1 MKKIAI
7 IPAVMA
13 MVFVSCNKSGEDSP
27 EVSVDVAVCATS
39 DSTSIDQESTPLSQ
53 KPAPVKDAPKK
64 LEGNESPNYSTPHSD
79 AETLKKSD
87 GSVQAES
94 ISSDGDNFNADAPIQ
109 SVLSTDNVVAPESID
124 RGTGGIKGSV
134 VNRLAKTP
142 VEGAELVLKQNGT
155 TVATLKSGKDGS
167 FLFEGLEDGSYQ
179 IEVGAEGYLSSQVFV
194 IVEKGL
200 VRDLMRVSLSEDVN
214 LAEVDYSSFTEFDM
228 ADSGYSDSPTIL
240 FNANDVYTDVAG
252 YGFSNIRF
260 KNRGY
265 NSETQEVYLAGVRMN
280 DAFTGYSPY
289 SLWSGLNEAMRTKE
303 TSLGLNSYDQAIGRY
318 NGVTNIFG
326 TAGDVR
332 KGWRFSALTNSA
344 MYRLRLMGTY
354 ASGPLDNGWSVAA
367 NVSVRLGGND
377 WIKGVYY
384 RSFAYYVGADKKW
397 DDEHKLSFATF
408 ATPGQ
413 RGAQNASTQEVYN
426 LMGDNM
432 YNSNWG
438 YQNGK
443 KRNSRVVRDFEPT
456 AILTWDWKVDEDKK
470 LTTAAGFKYSMYSN
484 SALSY
489 ANNAYNPAPDYYKN
503 FPSSVF
509 NVYDNTIN
517 NPDYLSDHPYYMDQ
531 FNTLKEYWGTK
542 ANRQIDWDRLYYV
555 NSIQNKN
562 GGTASYYQER
572 RHNDQMVFA
581 LSPTWSH
588 NVNSQWKYTAGLGL
602 NHTKG
607 MHYKTMQDLLGAENY
622 IDIDTYAE
630 RDYGKGSMEVQND
643 LRNPDRKIKEGDR
656 FGYDYNIFVNK
667 AKAWGQA
674 QYTFGTS
681 VLYLGAYGEGTT
693 IEREGKM
700 QNGRAKDYSY
710 GKSGAARFMGY
721 GGKAQL
727 TFRPFANQRIDLGGS
742 IDAQAPLARNA
753 FVAPRVQN
761 NFVNNLT
768 LEKIASANLSWS
780 FRFGNLTGKL
790 SGYYT
795 RFMDQ
800 VEQTGFY
807 NDLDSRFY
815 YVTMSGLDKVHYG
828 FDGAVTYQVNSELS
842 FNLLASVGEAKYV
855 NNPEAQMFSE
865 NNSSEYK
872 QWINPVTTETMQ
884 DRIFADG
891 MRVSGT
897 PLTALGL
904 GANYNINNWYLE
916 LDLNYYDRSYLG
928 FSSYRRMGYVL
939 HQTNHKTASVDPATG
954 GEYFEMTDDEQAS
967 FNEEGGVLY
976 YTNGDVAKVYSPKQ
990 EKLNGGF
997 MLDASIGKFIRLRK
1011 GRAISINLSLQNI
1024 CNNKNLQTGGF
1035 EQNRSDFYADGEERG
1050 NAKTYKFSANPKYY
1064 YANPFNAF
1072 LNVNY
1077 RF

>member
-1 MKKIAI
+1 MNKTVKLMAI
-7 IPAVMA
+7 GL
-13 MVFVSCNKSGEDSP
+13 SL
-27 EVSVDVAVCATS
+27 VSVCARAQVNSADSVMKAQDDSS
-39 DSTSIDQESTPLSQ
+39 DFTFTESQLDDDNDAAQTVSSIMSSSNDPFLSEVGYRFSPMRFKVRGYDNMYEQ
-53 KPAPVKDAPKK
+53 NFMNGLMLND
-64 LEGNESPNYSTPHSD
+64 LEQGRFNYSM
-79 AETLKKSD
+79 
-87 GSVQAES
+87 
-94 ISSDGDNFNADAPIQ
+94 I
-109 SVLSTDNVVAPESID
+109 
-124 RGTGGIKGSV
+124 GG
-134 VNRLAKTP
+134 
-142 VEGAELVLKQNGT
+142 
-155 TVATLKSGKDGS
+155 
-167 FLFEGLEDGSYQ
+167 
-179 IEVGAEGYLSSQVFV
+179 
-194 IVEKGL
+194 
-200 VRDLMRVSLSEDVN
+200 
-214 LAEVDYSSFTEFDM
+214 
-228 ADSGYSDSPTIL
+228 
-240 FNANDVYTDVAG
+240 
-252 YGFSNIRF
+252 
-260 KNRGY
+260 
-265 NSETQEVYLAGVRMN
+265 MN
-280 DAFTGYSPY
+280 DATRNQEGASQFDYNNFTF
-289 SLWSGLNEAMRTKE
+289 SGVGGATHINTRASAFAQGSK
-303 TSLGLNSYDQAIGRY
+303 
-318 NGVTNIFG
+318 VTMSG
-326 TAGDVR
+326 TNRNYVLRGMFTHAT
-332 KGWRFSALTNSA
+332 GWLK
-344 MYRLRLMGTY
+344 
-354 ASGPLDNGWSVAA
+354 NGWSFAGTVGYRWSKEGVIEGTFYNSLSYLLSAEKKF
-367 NVSVRLGGND
+367 ND
-377 WIKGVYY
+377 QHSLALV
-384 RSFAYYVGADKKW
+384 
-397 DDEHKLSFATF
+397 TF
-408 ATPGQ
+408 GSPTE
-413 RGAQNASTQEVYN
+413 RAQQGASTEEAYWLANSHYYN
-426 LMGDNM
+426 P
-432 YNSNWG
+432 YWG

-588 NVNSQWKYTAGLGL
+588 NVNSQWKYTAGLVL

-643 LRNPDRKIKEGDR
+643 LRNPDCKIKEGDR

-667 AKAWGQA
+667 AKAWGQV
-674 QYTFGTS
+674 QYTYGTS

-727 TFRPFANQRIDLGGS
+727 TFRPFANQRIDLGES

-795 RFMDQ
+795 RFIDQ

-828 FDGAVTYQVNSELS
+828 FDGAVTCQVNSELS

-997 MLDASIGKFIRLRK
+997 MLDASIGKFIRLKK

>member
-1 MKKIAI
+1 MNKTVKLMAI
-7 IPAVMA
+7 GL
-13 MVFVSCNKSGEDSP
+13 SL
-27 EVSVDVAVCATS
+27 VSVCARAQVNSADSVMKAQDDSS
-39 DSTSIDQESTPLSQ
+39 DFTFTESQLDDDNDAAQTVSSIMSSSNDPFLSEVGYRFSPMRFKVRGYDNMYEQ
-53 KPAPVKDAPKK
+53 NFMNGLMLND
-64 LEGNESPNYSTPHSD
+64 LEQGRFNYSM
-79 AETLKKSD
+79 
-87 GSVQAES
+87 
-94 ISSDGDNFNADAPIQ
+94 I
-109 SVLSTDNVVAPESID
+109 
-124 RGTGGIKGSV
+124 GG
-134 VNRLAKTP
+134 
-142 VEGAELVLKQNGT
+142 
-155 TVATLKSGKDGS
+155 
-167 FLFEGLEDGSYQ
+167 
-179 IEVGAEGYLSSQVFV
+179 
-194 IVEKGL
+194 
-200 VRDLMRVSLSEDVN
+200 
-214 LAEVDYSSFTEFDM
+214 
-228 ADSGYSDSPTIL
+228 
-240 FNANDVYTDVAG
+240 
-252 YGFSNIRF
+252 
-260 KNRGY
+260 
-265 NSETQEVYLAGVRMN
+265 MN
-280 DAFTGYSPY
+280 DATRNQEGASQFDYNNFTF
-289 SLWSGLNEAMRTKE
+289 SGVGGATHINTRASAFAQGSK
-303 TSLGLNSYDQAIGRY
+303 
-318 NGVTNIFG
+318 VTMSG
-326 TAGDVR
+326 TNRNYVLRGMFTHAT
-332 KGWRFSALTNSA
+332 GWLK
-344 MYRLRLMGTY
+344 
-354 ASGPLDNGWSVAA
+354 NGWSFAGTVGYRWSKEGVIEGTFYNSLSYLLSAEKKF
-367 NVSVRLGGND
+367 ND
-377 WIKGVYY
+377 QHSLALV
-384 RSFAYYVGADKKW
+384 
-397 DDEHKLSFATF
+397 TF
-408 ATPGQ
+408 GSPTE
-413 RGAQNASTQEVYN
+413 RAQQGASTEEAYWLANSHYYN
-426 LMGDNM
+426 P
-432 YNSNWG
+432 YWG

-581 LSPTWSH
+581 FSPTWSH
-588 NVNSQWKYTAGLGL
+588 NVNSQWKYTAGLVL

-674 QYTFGTS
+674 QYIFGTS

-710 GKSGAARFMGY
+710 GKSGAAKFMGY

-795 RFMDQ
+795 RFIDQ

-997 MLDASIGKFIRLRK
+997 MLDASIGKFIRLKK

>member
-1 MKKIAI
+1 MNKTVKLMAI
-7 IPAVMA
+7 GL
-13 MVFVSCNKSGEDSP
+13 SL
-27 EVSVDVAVCATS
+27 VSVCARAQVNSADSVMKAQDDSS
-39 DSTSIDQESTPLSQ
+39 DFTFTESQLDDDNDAAQTVSSIMSSSNDPFLSEVGYRFSPMRFKVRGYDNMYEQ
-53 KPAPVKDAPKK
+53 NFMNGLMLND
-64 LEGNESPNYSTPHSD
+64 LEQGRFNYSM
-79 AETLKKSD
+79 
-87 GSVQAES
+87 
-94 ISSDGDNFNADAPIQ
+94 I
-109 SVLSTDNVVAPESID
+109 
-124 RGTGGIKGSV
+124 GG
-134 VNRLAKTP
+134 
-142 VEGAELVLKQNGT
+142 
-155 TVATLKSGKDGS
+155 
-167 FLFEGLEDGSYQ
+167 
-179 IEVGAEGYLSSQVFV
+179 
-194 IVEKGL
+194 
-200 VRDLMRVSLSEDVN
+200 
-214 LAEVDYSSFTEFDM
+214 
-228 ADSGYSDSPTIL
+228 
-240 FNANDVYTDVAG
+240 
-252 YGFSNIRF
+252 
-260 KNRGY
+260 
-265 NSETQEVYLAGVRMN
+265 MN
-280 DAFTGYSPY
+280 DATRNQEGASQFDYNNFTF
-289 SLWSGLNEAMRTKE
+289 SGVGGATHINTRASAFAQGSK
-303 TSLGLNSYDQAIGRY
+303 
-318 NGVTNIFG
+318 VTMSG
-326 TAGDVR
+326 TNRNYVLRGMFTHAT
-332 KGWRFSALTNSA
+332 GWLK
-344 MYRLRLMGTY
+344 
-354 ASGPLDNGWSVAA
+354 NGWSFAGTVGYRWSKEGVIEGTFYNSLSYLLSAEKKF
-367 NVSVRLGGND
+367 ND
-377 WIKGVYY
+377 QHSLALV
-384 RSFAYYVGADKKW
+384 
-397 DDEHKLSFATF
+397 TF
-408 ATPGQ
+408 GSPTE
-413 RGAQNASTQEVYN
+413 RAQQGASTEEAYWLANSHYYN
-426 LMGDNM
+426 P
-432 YNSNWG
+432 YWG

-509 NVYDNTIN
+509 NVYDNSIN

-588 NVNSQWKYTAGLGL
+588 NVNSQWKYTAGLVL

-710 GKSGAARFMGY
+710 GKSGAAKFMGY

-800 VEQTGFY
+800 VEQAGFY

-997 MLDASIGKFIRLRK
+997 MLDASIGKFIRLKK

>member
-1 MKKIAI
+1 MIFMNKTVKLMAI
-7 IPAVMA
+7 GLS
-13 MVFVSCNKSGEDSP
+13 FVSVCVRAQVNNADSVMKAQDDSSDFTFTESQLDDDNDAAQTVSTIMSASNDP
-27 EVSVDVAVCATS
+27 FLSEVGYRFSPMRFKVRGYDNMYEQNFMNGLMLN
-39 DSTSIDQESTPLSQ
+39 D
-53 KPAPVKDAPKK
+53 
-64 LEGNESPNYSTPHSD
+64 LEQGRFNYSM
-79 AETLKKSD
+79 
-87 GSVQAES
+87 
-94 ISSDGDNFNADAPIQ
+94 I
-109 SVLSTDNVVAPESID
+109 
-124 RGTGGIKGSV
+124 GG
-134 VNRLAKTP
+134 
-142 VEGAELVLKQNGT
+142 
-155 TVATLKSGKDGS
+155 
-167 FLFEGLEDGSYQ
+167 
-179 IEVGAEGYLSSQVFV
+179 
-194 IVEKGL
+194 
-200 VRDLMRVSLSEDVN
+200 
-214 LAEVDYSSFTEFDM
+214 
-228 ADSGYSDSPTIL
+228 
-240 FNANDVYTDVAG
+240 
-252 YGFSNIRF
+252 
-260 KNRGY
+260 
-265 NSETQEVYLAGVRMN
+265 MN
-280 DAFTGYSPY
+280 DATRNQEGASQFDYNNFTF
-289 SLWSGLNEAMRTKE
+289 SGVGGATHINTRASAFAQGSK
-303 TSLGLNSYDQAIGRY
+303 
-318 NGVTNIFG
+318 VTMSG
-326 TAGDVR
+326 TNRNYVLRGMFTHAT
-332 KGWRFSALTNSA
+332 GWLK
-344 MYRLRLMGTY
+344 
-354 ASGPLDNGWSVAA
+354 NGWAFAGTVGYRWSKEGVIEGTFYNSFSYMLSAEKKF
-367 NVSVRLGGND
+367 ND
-377 WIKGVYY
+377 SHSLALV
-384 RSFAYYVGADKKW
+384 
-397 DDEHKLSFATF
+397 TF
-408 ATPGQ
+408 GSPTE
-413 RGAQNASTQEVYN
+413 RAQQGASTEEAYWLANSHYYN
-426 LMGDNM
+426 P
-432 YNSNWG
+432 YWG
-438 YQNGK
+438 YQNGE

-456 AILTWDWKVDEDKK
+456 AILTWDWKVDEDRK

-517 NPDYLSDHPYYMDQ
+517 DPDYLNDHPYYMDQ

-588 NVNSQWKYTAGLGL
+588 NVNNQWKYTAGLVL

-607 MHYKTMQDLLGAENY
+607 MHYKTMQDLLGAENF

-643 LRNPDRKIKEGDR
+643 LRNPNRRIREGDR

-667 AKAWGQA
+667 AKAWGQT
-674 QYTFGTS
+674 QYSFGTS

-693 IEREGKM
+693 IEREGLM

-727 TFRPFANQRIDLGGS
+727 TIRPFANQRIDLGGS
-742 IDAQAPLARNA
+742 FDAQAPLARNA

-780 FRFGNLTGKL
+780 FRFGSLTGKL

-828 FDGAVTYQVNSELS
+828 LDGAVTYQVNSELS
-842 FNLLASVGEAKYV
+842 FNLLASVGEAKYAG
-855 NNPEAQMFSE
+855 NPMAQMFSE

-872 QWINPVTTETMQ
+872 QWVNPVTTETMQ
-884 DRIFADG
+884 DRIYADG

-939 HQTNHKTASVDPATG
+939 HQTNHKTATVDPTTG

-967 FNEEGGVLY
+967 FREEGGVLY

-990 EKLNGGF
+990 EKLDGGF
-997 MLDASIGKFIRLRK
+997 MLDASIGKFIRLK
-1011 GRAISINLSLQNI
+1011 NGRAISINLSLQNI
-1024 CNNKNLQTGGF
+1024 CNNRNLQTGGF

>member
-1 MKKIAI
+1 MNKTVKLMAI
-7 IPAVMA
+7 GL
-13 MVFVSCNKSGEDSP
+13 SL
-27 EVSVDVAVCATS
+27 VSVCARAQVNSADSVMKAQDDSS
-39 DSTSIDQESTPLSQ
+39 DFTFTESQLDDDNDAAQTVSSIMSSSNDPFLSEVGYRFSPMRFKVRGYDNMYEQ
-53 KPAPVKDAPKK
+53 NFMNGLMLND
-64 LEGNESPNYSTPHSD
+64 LEQGRFNYSM
-79 AETLKKSD
+79 
-87 GSVQAES
+87 
-94 ISSDGDNFNADAPIQ
+94 I
-109 SVLSTDNVVAPESID
+109 
-124 RGTGGIKGSV
+124 GG
-134 VNRLAKTP
+134 
-142 VEGAELVLKQNGT
+142 
-155 TVATLKSGKDGS
+155 
-167 FLFEGLEDGSYQ
+167 
-179 IEVGAEGYLSSQVFV
+179 
-194 IVEKGL
+194 
-200 VRDLMRVSLSEDVN
+200 
-214 LAEVDYSSFTEFDM
+214 
-228 ADSGYSDSPTIL
+228 
-240 FNANDVYTDVAG
+240 
-252 YGFSNIRF
+252 
-260 KNRGY
+260 
-265 NSETQEVYLAGVRMN
+265 MN
-280 DAFTGYSPY
+280 DATRNQEGASQFDYNNFTF
-289 SLWSGLNEAMRTKE
+289 SGVGGATHINTRASAFAQGSK
-303 TSLGLNSYDQAIGRY
+303 
-318 NGVTNIFG
+318 VTMSG
-326 TAGDVR
+326 TNRNYVLRGMFTHAT
-332 KGWRFSALTNSA
+332 GWLK
-344 MYRLRLMGTY
+344 
-354 ASGPLDNGWSVAA
+354 NGWSFAGTVGYRWSKEGVIEGTFYNSLSYLLSAEKKF
-367 NVSVRLGGND
+367 ND
-377 WIKGVYY
+377 QHSLALV
-384 RSFAYYVGADKKW
+384 
-397 DDEHKLSFATF
+397 TF
-408 ATPGQ
+408 GSPTE
-413 RGAQNASTQEVYN
+413 RAQQGASTEEAYWLANSHYYN
-426 LMGDNM
+426 P
-432 YNSNWG
+432 YWG

-588 NVNSQWKYTAGLGL
+588 NVNSQWKYTAGLVL

-710 GKSGAARFMGY
+710 GKSGAAKFMGY

-997 MLDASIGKFIRLRK
+997 MLDASIGKFIRLKK